1 MKIRIACLALIT
13 LLHGCAADTAPTAA
27 PPADAAANSAVN
39 AADALFAPASWT
51 LVELQGKA
59 VPKAADAHR
68 APFISFSREGN
79 RVSGFAGCNR
89 FTGTFT
95 VESGNRLKFSPLAMT
110 RMMCADDALEP
121 EFMKVLESHEHFQVE
136 GQALVLSGAQQ
147 APLARFAATAQQ
159 P

>member
-13 LLHGCAADTAPTAA
+13 LLHGCFNDSAPT
-27 PPADAAANSAVN
+27 PALANAT
-39 AADALFAPASWT
+39 DALFAPASWT

-59 VPKAADAHR
+59 VPKAADARR
-68 APFISFSREGN
+68 APFISFSREGS

-95 VESGNRLKFSPLAMT
+95 VESGNKLKFSPLAMT
-110 RMMCADDALEP
+110 RMMCPDDALEP
-121 EFMKVLESHEHFQVE
+121 EFMKVLESHEHFQVD
-136 GQALVLSGAQQ
+136 GQTLVLNVAQKT
-147 APLARFAATAQQ
+147 PLARFEAVAQQ